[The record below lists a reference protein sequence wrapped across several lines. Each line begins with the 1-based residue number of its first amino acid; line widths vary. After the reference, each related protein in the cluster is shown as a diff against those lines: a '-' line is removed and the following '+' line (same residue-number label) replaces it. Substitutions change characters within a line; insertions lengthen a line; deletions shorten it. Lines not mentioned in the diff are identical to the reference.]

1 MFFLTFS
8 NLWSFTFFF
17 SVSYII
23 LITSLLI
30 YLLPVVNNQLKYS
43 LSKNKTYFLML
54 NSSDI
59 FLILVTPIVII
70 SLINFAW
77 ISPEISAWF
86 GHVVFA
92 SFQTKIFTLLNFSFI
107 LFLWVFSHTTYY
119 SSKEIYDFLITTFSF
134 FYWIFLLF
142 CSNSIFS
149 TIFVIEV
156 LSTLILLLIVTSTFS
171 STYFYR
177 NTNLSF
183 GHLFQ
188 QTTPFSYIQSILYFF
203 WVSLISSLNLFL
215 FCLFFYIKVLT
226 FDWYLIEHIFNFVVT
241 SSSSKEIF
249 TLSLSWYILIFCLF
263 LKCGVAP
270 LYIWKPTFFKGIPF
284 YTVFMYVCL
293 FYFFLFL
300 FIIHMLTSYFSEVY
314 YFYSVTSVTFIFAGL
329 FVLLSIVCETFYL
342 KSFLA
347 ISSLLNSLFVFLAII
362 SPHLVDTLL
371 LL

>member
-8 NLWSFTFFF
+8 NIWSFTFFF
-17 SVSYII
+17 TTSYVI
-23 LITSLLI
+23 LITSLII
-30 YLLPVVNNQLKYS
+30 YLLPVINNQLKYS
-43 LSKNKTYFLML
+43 LSKNKTYFTII

-59 FLILVTPIVII
+59 FLIFLIPILII
-70 SLINFAW
+70 LIINTSWASPN
-77 ISPEISAWF
+77 ISIWF
-86 GHVVFA
+86 GHAIFT
-92 SFQTKIFTLLNFSFI
+92 SFQMKTFFLLKFSFI
-107 LFLWVFSHTTYY
+107 LFLWVFTHTTYY
-119 SSKEIYDFLITTFSF
+119 SSKEIYDFVITTFSF

-177 NTNLSF
+177 NTNLSY

-188 QTTPFSYIQSILYFF
+188 QTTPFSYIQSILFFF

-215 FCLFFYIKVLT
+215 FCLFIYIKLLT
-226 FDWYLIEHIFNFVVT
+226 FDWYLIEHVFNYVISNNSF
-241 SSSSKEIF
+241 KETL

-263 LKCGVAP
+263 LKCGIAP

-284 YTVFMYVCL
+284 YTIFMYACL

-300 FIIHMLTSYFSEVY
+300 FIIHMLTSYFSDIY
-314 YFYSVTSVTFIFAGL
+314 YFYSVTSVTFIVIGL

-347 ISSLLNSLFVFLAII
+347 ISSLLNSLFVFLAIL
-362 SPHLVDTLL
+362 SPHLIDTIFLL
-371 LL
+371 

>member
-17 SVSYII
+17 SVSYVI
-23 LITSLLI
+23 LVTSLLI
-30 YLLPVVNNQLKYS
+30 YLLPVINNQLKYS
-43 LSKNKTYFLML
+43 LSKNKTYFLMAKFFRY
-54 NSSDI
+54 I
-59 FLILVTPIVII
+59 FKYWQPPVTIIL
-70 SLINFAW
+70 LINFAW
-77 ISPEISAWF
+77 TSPEISAWF
-86 GHVVFA
+86 GHVVFT
-92 SFQTKIFTLLNFSFI
+92 SFQTKIFTLLNLSFI

-149 TIFVIEV
+149 SIFVIEV

-215 FCLFFYIKVLT
+215 FCLFFL
-226 FDWYLIEHIFNFVVT
+226 H
-241 SSSSKEIF
+241 
-249 TLSLSWYILIFCLF
+249 
-263 LKCGVAP
+263 
-270 LYIWKPTFFKGIPF
+270 
-284 YTVFMYVCL
+284 
-293 FYFFLFL
+293 
-300 FIIHMLTSYFSEVY
+300 
-314 YFYSVTSVTFIFAGL
+314 
-329 FVLLSIVCETFYL
+329 
-342 KSFLA
+342 KSFNIRLV
-347 ISSLLNSLFVFLAII
+347 LNWAHF
-362 SPHLVDTLL
+362 
-371 LL
+371 